1 MEGLTLKAVREQRG
15 ASQAE
20 FADWL
25 NDGIG
30 RSYDRARISRWESG
44 GEKIPAA
51 VANFVRANSNAAE
64 GKLVPGLREALL
76 ASSDKLF
83 GVTSNPPA
91 HQTACVVLALA
102 NQKGGV
108 TKSTSSCN
116 LAFLLAEMGK
126 RVLLIDADPQA
137 SSTQSLAVN
146 PMQLEAEQRSL
157 THFLLNEGADPV
169 HFPVKVCDGAF
180 DLIGCSITLAQAEG
194 QLKFGQTQGDKVLG
208 ERLAPLKPS
217 YDVIIIDCPPHLG
230 GLTES
235 ALISADQV
243 LIPTICEPMAVLG
256 VPHLIK
262 TIQDVKR
269 RGNPKIEILGILP
282 AIFERRS
289 TIDVQTLGD
298 LQAAFGAH
306 IKVWDPIPK
315 RKDFAKAVQTGKPLF
330 AIVPKA
336 DGIETYRSIAH
347 ALLAKAP
354 ALETTNG

>member
-1 MEGLTLKAVREQRG
+1 MDGLTLKGVREQRG
-15 ASQAE
+15 ESQAD
-20 FADWL
+20 FANWL
-25 NDGIG
+25 NAGVG

-44 GEKIPAA
+44 SEKIPGA
-51 VANFVRANSNAAE
+51 VAKFVEANSDTV
-64 GKLVPGLREALL
+64 GDKLVPSLRQSLL
-76 ASSDKLF
+76 ASSDHLF
-83 GVTSNPPA
+83 GKPDRLPA
-91 HQTACVVLALA
+91 RHTACVVLALA

-116 LAFLLAEMGK
+116 LAFLLSEMGK

-137 SSTQSLAVN
+137 SSTQSLAIN
-146 PMQLEAEQRSL
+146 PMQLETEGRSL
-157 THFLLNEGADPV
+157 AHLLLDEDADPAR
-169 HFPVKVCDGAF
+169 FPTKVCDGAF

-208 ERLAPLKPS
+208 ERLAALKPS

-235 ALISADQV
+235 ALIAADQV

-289 TIDVQTLGD
+289 TIDMQTLGD

-330 AIVPKA
+330 AIVPKS
-336 DGIETYRSIAH
+336 DGVETYRSIAR

-354 ALETTNG
+354 ALEATHV

>member
-1 MEGLTLKAVREQRG
+1 MDGSTLKAVREQRG
-15 ASQAE
+15 ESQAG

-25 NDGIG
+25 NKGTG
-30 RSYDRARISRWESG
+30 RSYDRARVSKWESG
-44 GEKIPAA
+44 AERIPAT
-51 VANFVRANSNAAE
+51 VSQFVSASSESVND
-64 GKLVPGLREALL
+64 KLAPGLRESLL
-76 ASSDKLF
+76 ASSDELF
-83 GVTSNPPA
+83 GVKAKPPA
-91 HQTACVVLALA
+91 AQSACVILALA

-146 PMQLEAEQRSL
+146 PMQLEAEGHSL
-157 THFLLNEGADPV
+157 SHLLLKEDADPTL
-169 HFPVKVCDGAF
+169 FPVKVCDGHF
-180 DLIGCSITLAQAEG
+180 DLIGCSITLAMAEG
-194 QLKFGQTQGDKVLG
+194 QLKFGKTQGDKVLA
-208 ERLAPLKPS
+208 ERLSPLKS
-217 YDVIIIDCPPHLG
+217 TYDVIIIDCPPHLG

-235 ALISADQV
+235 ALIAADQV

-282 AIFERRS
+282 AIFEKRS
-289 TIDVQTLGD
+289 SIDVQTLSD

-306 IKVWDPIPK
+306 IKVWEPIPK

-330 AIVPKA
+330 ALLPKA
-336 DGIETYRSIAH
+336 DGADTYRAIAH
-347 ALLAKAP
+347 ALLTKAP
-354 ALETTNG
+354 SLEKADV